1 MKVLGMGN
9 ALTDIIIRLDSDEHL
24 NYLGLPKGSMQLV
37 GEKRSKEILD
47 YFRQRDMK
55 IGAENSWGNRP
66 FTLSTGGSASNAVT
80 GCASLG
86 LECGFIGSIGKDEYG
101 KFYIDDLIERGMTPY
116 FQTMENAPSGT
127 AITLVS
133 PEGERTFATHLGAAY
148 QLTTMSV
155 KKEYFKGYDYFHIEG
170 YLVQN
175 YELLETSMRMAH
187 EAGVKVSFDMGSYNI
202 VEENLDFL
210 RRIIPKYVDVLFCNE
225 QEAQTFTGKT
235 GNGALR
241 EAGKTCPLVA
251 MKTGKNGSMLINKNV
266 VYMIPPFP
274 AQRIDTNGAGDSY
287 VSGFLYGLSKNYPL
301 QTTGEI
307 ASLISSKVISIIG
320 PKLNEEGWKMV
331 KEEISQICV

>member
-1 MKVLGMGN
+1 MGN

-24 NYLGLPKGSMQLV
+24 NSLGLPRGSMQLV

-47 YFRQRDMK
+47 YFRQHDMK
-55 IGAENSWGNRP
+55 IGASGNRP

-80 GCASLG
+80 GCAALG
-86 LECGFIGSIGKDEYG
+86 LECGFIGSIGEDEYG
-101 KFYIDDLIERGMTPY
+101 KFYIDDLVKRSMTPY
-116 FQTMENAPSGT
+116 FQTMQNAPSGT

-148 QLTTMSV
+148 QLTTAFLN
-155 KKEYFKGYDYFHIEG
+155 KKYFERYNYFHIEG

-175 YELLETSMRMAH
+175 YELLEISMKMAH
-187 EAGVKVSFDMGSYNI
+187 SAGLKVSFDMGSYNI

-210 RRIIPKYVDVLFCNE
+210 RRIIPKYVDILFCNE

-235 GNGALR
+235 GNEALR

-251 MKTGKNGSMLINKNV
+251 MKTGKQGSMLINKNV

-274 AQRIDTNGAGDSY
+274 AERVDTNGAGDSY
-287 VSGFLYGLSKNYPL
+287 VSGFLYGLSKNYSL

-320 PKLNEEGWKMV
+320 PKLNEESWKMV
-331 KEEISQICV
+331 KEEIRELTA